1 MIYFSYK
8 NIAKIIIYLFLMTS
22 CNSNTGNMQDK
33 VVNDNFVKK
42 YGKHIQDF
50 KKQHNI
56 SENPKTQEF
65 TKIQDIK
72 IDVTNKIEFINNGI
86 FEEPKSPNQQS
97 NEQYY
102 PFVESAGYKGY
113 IDIDNNFLANNRH
126 STNPFL
132 INYYNINYGPFV
144 INKNPFDDIVINDI
158 DKNKS
163 KYYPILPFGSFRNNL
178 FALKNEISPLNKSSS
193 IEIIREKR

>member
-1 MIYFSYK
+1 MVYFSYK
-8 NIAKIIIYLFLMTS
+8 NIVKIIIYLILITS
-22 CNSNTGNMQDK
+22 CSNNTGNMQDK

-42 YGKHIQDF
+42 YGKHIKDF
-50 KKQHNI
+50 KKQNNVNDK
-56 SENPKTQEF
+56 SKSQQF

-72 IDVTNKIEFINNGI
+72 IDVTNKAEFANNSV
-86 FEEPKSPNQQS
+86 FEKPKSPNQQS

-113 IDIDNNFLANNRH
+113 IDIDNNFLANNRYN
-126 STNPFL
+126 TNPFL
-132 INYYNINYGPFV
+132 VNYYNINYGPFI
-144 INKNPFDDIVINDI
+144 INKNPFDDIVINNI
-158 DKNKS
+158 DKNNS
-163 KYYPILPFGSFRNNL
+163 KYYPILPFGGLRNNL